1 MPKESADFPIIVKT
15 RHQFVAV
22 PEDAKLSCTAI
33 SYSSTGVIYRIKLC
47 CQYDDGIGSVT

>member
-1 MPKESADFPIIVKT
+1 VKT

-33 SYSSTGVIYRIKLC
+33 SYSSTGVIYRIKRIKR
-47 CQYDDGIGSVT
+47 GIITTRPLRYP